1 MASTVDNQGR
11 VGRGDQRPEAPVTA
25 TTGRPVRETSVRDVS
40 QVMTLPT
47 DRVRWGPIWAGLLS
61 AFFTLLVLSLLGLA
75 IGASTVNA
83 GQAAQGTGTQ
93 NAGSYS
99 AIWAGISAIIA
110 FLIGGYVAGRTAAVH
125 ERGWAAL
132 NGALV
137 FLLALPILL
146 WLASQ
151 GLGALIGNANHI
163 AGGLGIN
170 LGQLGTTATGAAKTI
185 TPAQAQQAADTARNT
200 AWGTLIGL
208 LLGCAAAALGG
219 TLGMRHAARDTHAT
233 GGAAYAGGAARTGR
247 PCQGRPV
254 RAWIR
259 IRGRHTRPRETPHG
273 QGRRPDD
280 DRSHDTATATPRP
293 GALPLARQHQPR
305 HAPGRRVPGAA
316 RPGHRGHDE
325 QPQHL
330 PEGHRRRGRLDAH
343 GTTPALN
350 GSA

>member
-1 MASTVDNQGR
+1 MATNDQTR
-11 VGRGDQRPEAPVTA
+11 TRGAALEPAPADGMTAAPVA
-25 TTGRPVRETSVRDVS
+25 AVNDGREMRETTTRNVS

-47 DRVRWGPIWAGLLS
+47 DRVRWGPIWAGLLA

-83 GQAAQGTGTQ
+83 GQAAQGSVNQ

-125 ERGWAAL
+125 ERGWAAP

-137 FLLALPILL
+137 FLLALPLLL

-151 GLGALIGNANHI
+151 GLGAVIGNANHI

-170 LGQLGTTATGAAKTI
+170 LGQLGATATGAAKAI

-208 LLGCAAAALGG
+208 LLGCGAAALGG
-219 TLGMRHAARDTHAT
+219 TLGTRHAARDTHAT
-233 GGAAYAGGAARTGR
+233 GVAA
-247 PCQGRPV
+247 
-254 RAWIR
+254 
-259 IRGRHTRPRETPHG
+259 
-273 QGRRPDD
+273 
-280 DRSHDTATATPRP
+280 
-293 GALPLARQHQPR
+293 
-305 HAPGRRVPGAA
+305 
-316 RPGHRGHDE
+316 
-325 QPQHL
+325 
-330 PEGHRRRGRLDAH
+330 
-343 GTTPALN
+343 
-350 GSA
+350 

>member
-1 MASTVDNQGR
+1 MARTVDNQGR
-11 VGRGDQRPEAPVTA
+11 VGPGDRPTEAPVTA
-25 TTGRPVRETSVRDVS
+25 APVAAVTDGRATRATARNVS

-75 IGASTVNA
+75 LGASTVNA
-83 GQAAQGTGTQ
+83 GQAVQGAGAQ

-99 AIWAGISAIIA
+99 AIWAGISAILA

-137 FLLALPILL
+137 FLLALPLLL

-170 LGQLGTTATGAAKTI
+170 LGQLGATATGAAKAI
-185 TPAQAQQAADTARNT
+185 TPAQAQQAADTARTT

-208 LLGCAAAALGG
+208 LLGCGAAALGG
-219 TLGMRHAARDTHAT
+219 TLGTRHAARDTNAT
-233 GGAAYAGGAARTGR
+233 GVAA
-247 PCQGRPV
+247 
-254 RAWIR
+254 
-259 IRGRHTRPRETPHG
+259 
-273 QGRRPDD
+273 
-280 DRSHDTATATPRP
+280 
-293 GALPLARQHQPR
+293 
-305 HAPGRRVPGAA
+305 
-316 RPGHRGHDE
+316 
-325 QPQHL
+325 
-330 PEGHRRRGRLDAH
+330 
-343 GTTPALN
+343 
-350 GSA
+350 